1 MKKVFINGKI
11 RTVDAENRLY
21 EGMICEDGKI
31 SALGS
36 AEEMLALA
44 EGCQVI
50 DLAGKDVLPG
60 FIDAHIHL
68 LDHATFEK
76 KTALL
81 GDARSAGEMVEI
93 VKKYIENNRIPD
105 GEWVTGFGWDQ
116 EVFPGGEF
124 PTVKDL
130 DQISDTHPLMLT
142 RRCGHHLRRQFDS
155 YEDSRHRQKY
165 AGPTGR

>member
-50 DLAGKDVLPG
+50 DLAGEG
-60 FIDAHIHL
+60 
-68 LDHATFEK
+68 
-76 KTALL
+76 
-81 GDARSAGEMVEI
+81 RSA
-93 VKKYIENNRIPD
+93 RI
-105 GEWVTGFGWDQ
+105 
-116 EVFPGGEF
+116 
-124 PTVKDL
+124 
-130 DQISDTHPLMLT
+130 H
-142 RRCGHHLRRQFDS
+142 
-155 YEDSRHRQKY
+155 
-165 AGPTGR
+165 